1 MFSRVRDAAFFVR
14 SVGVGDPP
22 LVTTGALSAGS
33 EFWCDVTDRFA
44 ATRRVVSIDQ
54 RGAGRTQGSSSGM
67 TLATQTED
75 LLAVLVDLG
84 IERCVHITESA
95 GCAPALAAAAQ
106 RPELFAGLVLTAPA
120 HWWLDPPDQRDAQ
133 PAEQT
138 IPTQDEQHAI
148 LEQFA
153 SSSLSDT
160 RDPVLVRWA
169 RELLGDDWDSLVD
182 ADRVSQTNDLRAV
195 VPEVTT
201 PTLIIHGDGDVIT
214 SVDGSKRLLS
224 SLPNGELAILDGVGH
239 APMITA
245 PDRVA
250 AAITTFLT
258 RIEI

>member
-1 MFSRVRDAAFFVR
+1 MIDE
-14 SVGVGDPP
+14 
-22 LVTTGALSAGS
+22 GAEIGPRT
-33 EFWCDVTDRFA
+33 V
-44 ATRRVVSIDQ
+44 I
-54 RGAGRTQGSSSGM
+54 GAGAYVG
-67 TLATQTED
+67 
-75 LLAVLVDLG
+75 
-84 IERCVHITESA
+84 A
-95 GCAPALAAAAQ
+95 G
-106 RPELFAGLVLTAPA
+106 
-120 HWWLDPPDQRDAQ
+120 
-133 PAEQT
+133 
-138 IPTQDEQHAI
+138 
-148 LEQFA
+148 
-153 SSSLSDT
+153 
-160 RDPVLVRWA
+160 VRI
-169 RELLGDDWDSLVD
+169 GDDWDSLVD